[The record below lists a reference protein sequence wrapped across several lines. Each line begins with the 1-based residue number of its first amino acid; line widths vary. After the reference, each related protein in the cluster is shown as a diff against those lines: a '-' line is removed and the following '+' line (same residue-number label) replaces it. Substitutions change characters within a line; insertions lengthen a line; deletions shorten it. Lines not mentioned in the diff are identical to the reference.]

1 MSEEIK
7 KTGAEKPAEGKEKEA
22 ETEKTEKAENSEKAG
37 KPSKDESAEKKEK
50 TKTKGDDPDAAL
62 DEEEEEN
69 IDELFIPRRISIPL
83 SKENARFF
91 RSKGGLISLDFTNHK
106 GEKEIVDRVVVF
118 RAFPITN
125 PDEFL
130 SVREPDSK
138 KDGKGLEIGMIRR
151 ITDVDDDSAA
161 IIREE
166 LDRRYFT
173 PTIIKIKSVKE
184 KFGYSYWDTET
195 TSGPI
200 TFIMTNPFSN
210 IRTLEDGRIFIK
222 DMDGNH
228 FQIPDVKTFDAASY
242 KKIEVYL

>member
-1 MSEEIK
+1 MA
-7 KTGAEKPAEGKEKEA
+7 KTVKSTVKRQVRRTAKANPAA
-22 ETEKTEKAENSEKAG
+22 V
-37 KPSKDESAEKKEK
+37 
-50 TKTKGDDPDAAL
+50 AAL
-62 DEEEEEN
+62 
-69 IDELFIPRRISIPL
+69 IVALAI
-83 SKENARFF
+83 
-91 RSKGGLISLDFTNHK
+91 GLVAGYLLCTYLTKNDGFSLK